1 MLNLSDAYHNN
12 PNTSTILLNLQST
25 QNKWTVDGLATIYNV
40 YRTSLMERIIQIIK
54 KKLVIFKPTMVNA
67 KNLSLIIVSNQL

>member
-12 PNTSTILLNLQST
+12 PNTSTILLHLQST
-25 QNKWTVDGLATIYNV
+25 QNKWTVYGLATIYNV

-54 KKLVIFKPTMVNA
+54 EKLVIFKPTMVNA
-67 KNLSLIIVSNQL
+67 KNISLIIVSNQL